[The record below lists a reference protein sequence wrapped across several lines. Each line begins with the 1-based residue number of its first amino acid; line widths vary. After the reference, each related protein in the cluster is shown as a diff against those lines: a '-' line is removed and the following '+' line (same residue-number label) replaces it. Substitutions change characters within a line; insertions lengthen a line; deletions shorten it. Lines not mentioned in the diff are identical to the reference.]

1 MQQQGQPLDAGG
13 AGHAGHDE
21 RLADARA
28 QALALAEAVQQV
40 VVGQRQAIR
49 QLVVAVYARGHVL
62 LQGDVGVGKTTLLR
76 AFARLIGGA
85 FERIEGSV
93 DLSPNDLLYHAYIG
107 ADGRPAVAPG
117 PLAVHGSDLAIFF
130 FNEINRARPQV
141 HALLLRAMA
150 ERAVTAFNRPL
161 ALPHLQV
168 FADRNRL
175 EREETYEIA
184 QAARDRFMFE
194 LTMATPTDE
203 AERRALVFDPRFHDT
218 DALIDSLPA
227 ALIDHRSLNP
237 TAALIQREVQASEA
251 LVRYALALWQAT
263 EAPQAAGVTLP
274 DADVD
279 LGQLLQAGASPRGMS
294 LLLRAARVAAW
305 LDGRGHVT
313 PADLRSV
320 FADVI
325 GHRLSLA
332 PIYELRRH
340 ELVPALVDGILARV
354 SAP

>member
-1 MQQQGQPLDAGG
+1 MAEPRSDVDAV
-13 AGHAGHDE
+13 A
-21 RLADARA
+21 RLQAARA

-49 QLVVAVYARGHVL
+49 QLLIAVYARGHVL
-62 LQGDVGVGKTTLLR
+62 LQGDVGVGKTTVLR

-85 FERIEGSV
+85 FERVEGSV
-93 DLSPNDLLYHAYIG
+93 DLSPNDLLYHAYIA
-107 ADGRPAVAPG
+107 ADGRPAVEPG
-117 PLAVHGSDLAIFF
+117 PLARHGSALSIFF

-150 ERAVTAFNRPL
+150 ERSVTAFNQPL

-175 EREETYEIA
+175 EREETFEIA

-194 LTMATPTDE
+194 LTLETPQDD
-203 AERRALVFDPRFHDT
+203 AQRRALAFEPRFHDT

-227 ALIDHRSLNP
+227 ALVAHDTLNA
-237 TAALIQREVQASEA
+237 TAALIQQQVHTSDA
-251 LVRYALALWQAT
+251 LAAYALALWRAT
-263 EAPQAAGVTLP
+263 EDPAAAGVQLP
-274 DADVD
+274 GVD
-279 LGQLLQAGASPRGMS
+279 LGELLQAGASPRGMS

-305 LDGRGHVT
+305 LDGRGHVS
-313 PADLRSV
+313 PADVQSV

-325 GHRLSLA
+325 GHRLALA
-332 PIYELRRH
+332 PLYELRRP
-340 ELVPALVDGILARV
+340 EIVPALVAAILASV
-354 SAP
+354 AAP